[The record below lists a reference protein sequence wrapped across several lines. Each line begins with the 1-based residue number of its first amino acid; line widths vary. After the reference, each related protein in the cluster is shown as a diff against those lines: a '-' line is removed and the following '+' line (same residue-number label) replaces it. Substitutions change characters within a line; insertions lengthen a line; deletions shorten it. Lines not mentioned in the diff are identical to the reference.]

1 MHPIDLLDNQYL
13 MLGDNTQPGMSLD
26 GRFFGGVPR
35 EDFRGRSRICILAI
49 S

>member
-1 MHPIDLLDNQYL
+1 

-35 EDFRGRSRICILAI
+35 EDFRGPAEFVYWPFREHWGLIR
-49 S
+49 